1 MGGDFSWEEW
11 LACRRGAREGAAVG
25 GVEGVATASVGVCCV
40 RVAAS
45 AESRPAVAALEADC
59 RVFLEEALAG
69 EERSKASRIVF
80 LY

>member
-1 MGGDFSWEEW
+1 MRADEEP
-11 LACRRGAREGAAVG
+11 AKEGADVG
-25 GVEGVATASVGVCCV
+25 GVEGSATASVGVGVCCV
-40 RVAAS
+40 RAAAS